1 MPPPKDPEKYKLWK
15 ERVDAAAAKR
25 KGVPLSKEHK
35 IKMSESRIKNPVAF
49 WKGKS
54 IPQKTRDK
62 MSNSHK
68 GQVPW
73 NKNVPST
80 EEAKQNQINALKNK
94 PKPPRTK
101 EHCENISKSKTGDKN
116 PMFGK
121 HHSDDARV
129 KMHNAQLGNKKKLG
143 YRFPS
148 STRERMS
155 RERLIKHALMNYV
168 YITPLAK
175 AIRESFKYRE
185 WVIAVF
191 ERDDYTC
198 QQCKIRGGY
207 LEAHH
212 IKLFS
217 TILKENKITTLQ
229 EAFDCKELWNIN
241 NGMTLHH
248 DCHKKEHKN
257 MRLIKKNNNK

>member
-35 IKMSESRIKNPVAF
+35 TKMSESHIKNPVAF

-80 EEAKQNQINALKNK
+80 EEAKQNQSNALKNK

-143 YRFPS
+143 YRFPME
-148 STRERMS
+148 TRIRMS
-155 RERLIKHALMNYV
+155 KENRGENSSRWDGGK
-168 YITPLAK
+168 TPLNK
-175 AIRESFKYRE
+175 MIRESFEYRE
-185 WVIAVF
+185 WIYKVF
-191 ERDDYTC
+191 KRDNYTC
-198 QQCKIRGGY
+198 QKCKRHGGY

-217 TILKENKITTLQ
+217 SILKEYNIKTM
-229 EAFDCKELWNIN
+229 EDARKCNELWDVN
-241 NGMTLHH
+241 NGITYCEN
-248 DCHKKEHKN
+248 CHKEEHFEHEN
-257 MRLIKKNNNK
+257 DQ